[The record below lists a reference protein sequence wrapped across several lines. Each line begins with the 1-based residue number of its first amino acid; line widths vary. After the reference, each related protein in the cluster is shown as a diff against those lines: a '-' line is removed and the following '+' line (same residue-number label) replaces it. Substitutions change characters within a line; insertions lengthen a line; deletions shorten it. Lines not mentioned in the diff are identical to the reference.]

1 MEISAQLTQPCTF
14 NLGSSHFIF
23 QDWAIMRE
31 EIKTDCGK
39 TEADYPDERSEEI
52 PSVSNCYP

>member
-1 MEISAQLTQPCTF
+1 
-14 NLGSSHFIF
+14 
-23 QDWAIMRE
+23 MRE